1 MNLNKIDISRSYI
14 YVSGEDENW
23 TAIKLSEVT
32 GRYENIIFKYGKVG
46 IEEDKDN
53 GVASLQFEYD
63 VLSSHNIEIE
73 ELDEDPEFKNL
84 LGDILIHILEDQLSE
99 DALQY
104 VNKDN

>member
-1 MNLNKIDISRSYI
+1 MELNKLDISRSYI
-14 YVSGEDENW
+14 YVSGEDEDW

-32 GRYENIIFKYGKVG
+32 GKYQNIIFKYGKVG
-46 IEEDKDN
+46 VEEDKEND
-53 GVASLQFEYD
+53 VASLQFEYD
-63 VLSSHNIEIE
+63 VLSSHDIEIE
-73 ELDEDPEFKNL
+73 ELDKDSEFKNL